1 MKAVIFDFDGTL
13 TEKKGN
19 LWKRIWKEL
28 GWDTGPDSY
37 YVSLFKRFMSGNITH
52 RQWCELTLEAFQE
65 KGFTKQKLDE
75 ITDDM
80 TLIQGA
86 EDLIKYL
93 HDRSFELHIVSG
105 NIISVIEKV
114 LGPNNRYISAIK
126 ANEFLFDENGNITEI
141 VGTKYDHE
149 GKATYI
155 KELCEKK
162 GYKPNE
168 VLFIGNS
175 MNDEWVYQSGARTLC
190 VNPDD
195 TKSENSTIWN
205 KVIHT
210 DNLMDLEREI

>member
-28 GWDTGPDSY
+28 GHDIGPDSY
-37 YVSLFKRFMSGNITH
+37 YVSLFKRFISGNITH
-52 RQWCELTLEAFQE
+52 KEWCELTLEAFQE
-65 KGFTKQKLDE
+65 KSFTKQKLDE

-93 HDRSFELHIVSG
+93 HDRSLELHIVSG

-126 ANEFLFDENGNITEI
+126 ANEFLFDENGDITEI

-162 GYKPNE
+162 GYKPSE

-175 MNDEWVYQSGARTLC
+175 MNDEWVYRSGARTLC